1 MLERL
6 RRLEGVLK
14 GLGVDVPPD
23 REGTPTNKTEEVQGD
38 RVLRAKVVD
47 EEDVLQSEKQVYD
60 AAATSPEEA
69 QDLDLKAKTRYI
81 KEQGRGRFENRFSR
95 LVVNQSKSRYI
106 NNSFSANLSNEVEDL
121 KGILNQSSDE
131 EDDPEPSA
139 HQVISSYQGYV
150 FGFSLQNVDMLAL
163 HPLPGQT
170 AAYWD
175 VFKDRV
181 DPVVKVLHIP
191 TIEPTV
197 LSAASHL
204 PDLTRGFE
212 ALLFAI

>member
-1 MLERL
+1 MLELQSTAYR
-6 RRLEGVLK
+6 
-14 GLGVDVPPD
+14 
-23 REGTPTNKTEEVQGD
+23 TEEVQGD

-69 QDLDLKAKTRYI
+69 QDLEFKAKTRYI
-81 KEQGRGRFENRFSR
+81 EEQGRGRFENRFSR
-95 LVVNQSKSRYI
+95 LVVNESKLRYI

-139 HQVISSYQGYV
+139 NQVISSYQGYV
-150 FGFSLQNVDMLAL
+150 FGFSSQNVDMLAL
-163 HPLPGQT
+163 HPLPVQT

-175 VFKDRV
+175 VFTDRV
-181 DPVVKVLHIP
+181 DPLVKVLHIP